1 MKECTACQS
10 CFPDSSHTCDRD
22 GSPAK
27 TTLPIE
33 PIING
38 RYRLKRRVGG
48 GSVSVVYLA
57 LDNSVG
63 TDRAVKIILPD
74 SVGHNA
80 SVSERFL
87 RQAKEAFALRHP
99 NIVSVTDSG
108 LIDGLLPFIVMD
120 FIPAASLKEVLAGH
134 GPLSPSQAL
143 AYISAIGEGLEF
155 AHARGIFHGDLK
167 PRNILIQQERPVAA
181 GIKIADFGLS
191 VIKSGK
197 IHEATQRQGSG
208 ILRSPLYLAPEEWSE
223 EESDARSDI
232 YSLGVILYQMLT
244 GQVPFKGK
252 SIPAIMKAH
261 LMEPPPRIT
270 GRFPEISAVVETVV
284 LHALEKDPA
293 KRPQTVES
301 FVEEFRSALINE
313 TGPVDFEKTIV
324 LTNAVRGQAVLESF
338 DGVDNADA
346 DDDLRNPEFE
356 MTIVNGLTD
365 DDVDEAEEELEVGPK
380 PLFGAMQPIMLAAGV
395 VLVIVLIGIGV
406 YYSRM
411 SQ

>member
-1 MKECTACQS
+1 MKECTVCQS
-10 CFPDSSHTCDRD
+10 CFPDSAQTCDRD

-33 PIING
+33 PTIHR
-38 RYRLKRRVGG
+38 RYHLKRRVGA

-57 LDNSVG
+57 FDETAG
-63 TDRAVKIILPD
+63 AECAVKIILPD
-74 SVGHNA
+74 SVGHSA
-80 SVSERFL
+80 TVSERFL
-87 RQAKEAFALRHP
+87 RQAKDAFALRHP
-99 NIVSVTDSG
+99 NIVNVTDSG

-120 FIPAASLKEVLAGH
+120 FIPAATLKEVLSGR
-134 GPLSPSQAL
+134 GPIPPAEAL
-143 AYISAIGEGLEF
+143 EYLSAIGDGLEF
-155 AHARGIFHGDLK
+155 AHVRGIFHGDLK
-167 PRNILIQQERPVAA
+167 PRNILVQQERPVDEAV
-181 GIKIADFGLS
+181 KIADFGLS

-197 IHEATQRQGSG
+197 IHEATQGEGSG

-223 EESDARSDI
+223 EETDARSDI

-261 LMEPPPRIT
+261 LMEPPPRIAE
-270 GRFPEISAVVETVV
+270 RFPVISAAVETVV

-301 FVEEFRSALINE
+301 FVDEFRAAV
-313 TGPVDFEKTIV
+313 TGEAPVDFDKTIV
-324 LTNAVRGQAVLESF
+324 LK
-338 DGVDNADA
+338 
-346 DDDLRNPEFE
+346 NPEPNFDAT
-356 MTIVNGLTD
+356 MVNGLTE
-365 DDVDEAEEELEVGPK
+365 DDVDEVEEEFEAEFEVGPK

-395 VLVIVLIGIGV
+395 VLVIVLIGVGI